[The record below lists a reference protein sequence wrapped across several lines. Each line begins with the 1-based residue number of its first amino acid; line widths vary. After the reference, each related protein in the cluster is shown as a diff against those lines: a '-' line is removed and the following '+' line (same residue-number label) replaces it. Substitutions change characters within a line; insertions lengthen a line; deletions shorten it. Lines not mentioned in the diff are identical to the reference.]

1 MNTNPAKAIAGA
13 ITIRRKLK
21 ISGLNS
27 VSVEPGPVIKAKPMT
42 RQERDGR
49 EYNSAF

>member
-27 VSVEPGPVIKAKPMT
+27 VSVEPGPVIKAKPMIT
-42 RQERDGR
+42 AMKEMAMRI
-49 EYNSAF
+49 